1 MTATENQT
9 QNPPPP
15 SGYQAQYSSPPPGGP
30 QQMHGQL
37 PGRDPR
43 EKSPVLAGILS
54 GMPGLGQIYVGYYQ
68 RGFTHALIA
77 GGIITMLSQ
86 GVHGMEPLFGMFLG
100 FFWLYNIIDA
110 YRKASLYHQAL
121 AGGEEVELPADF
133 KAPSIRGSL
142 FGGVTLMSVG
152 VIFLLNTRFGI
163 SMAWLH
169 EWWPAAPILFGGYLV
184 YKAVQEKNAEIAESA
199 GEPKGD

>member
-1 MTATENQT
+1 MVAVLVEKIDARWIQILEEIVYLRRVR
-9 QNPPPP
+9 
-15 SGYQAQYSSPPPGGP
+15 SGVYYSKYTCIQEVSISVCLKLRNARHNAIESGSPLVV
-30 QQMHGQL
+30 Q
-37 PGRDPR
+37 PR
-43 EKSPVLAGILS
+43 TVVDSCRS
-54 GMPGLGQIYVGYYQ
+54 
-68 RGFTHALIA
+68 
-77 GGIITMLSQ
+77 
-86 GVHGMEPLFGMFLG
+86 
-100 FFWLYNIIDA
+100 IDA
-110 YRKASLYHQAL
+110 YRKASLYNQAL